1 LAAFY
6 FKEGLFKTMKRLAI
20 IAGKGHLPI
29 DVAKAARANGYD
41 VLLLPIEGQADAD
54 FTPYQTSSIRLG
66 GIGKT
71 RSIMT
76 QHGIDQLVM
85 VGKVVWPS
93 MTALRPDFDG
103 VKLLGKM
110 LTKGD
115 DNVLRAVATYFADKG
130 IETIAPDHFLPQRKM
145 PLGVVH
151 NGNSA
156 DQGAISPE
164 GKGAIGYGVS
174 VLAALGLHDVG
185 QSVIVQNGRVIAI
198 EAAEGSD
205 AMIARSA
212 TLLDPYGGVAC
223 FVKMAKSAQD
233 LSLDMPV
240 FGSDTIRSAATAGL
254 SLLAIEAETV
264 LLADDLTSIQTTCAA
279 HSITLVGIERQGGS

>member
-1 LAAFY
+1 
-6 FKEGLFKTMKRLAI
+6 MKRLAI

-29 DVAKAARANGYD
+29 DVAKTATADGYD
-41 VLLLPIEGQADAD
+41 VLVLPIEGQADAD
-54 FTPYQTSSIRLG
+54 FTSYQANSIRLG

-71 RSIMT
+71 RSIIT
-76 QHGIDQLVM
+76 HHGIEQLVM

-93 MTALRPDFDG
+93 IAALRPDFDG

-110 LTKGD
+110 ITKGD
-115 DNVLRAVATYFADKG
+115 DNVLRLIAAYFAEKG
-130 IETIAPDHFLPQRKM
+130 IETIAPDRFLSDRKM

-151 NGNSA
+151 NGIGTDQSA
-156 DQGAISPE
+156 VSPE
-164 GKGAIGYGVS
+164 GDKAIDRGVS
-174 VLAALGLHDVG
+174 VLIALGAHDVG

-212 TLLDPYGGVAC
+212 KLLDSDAGVAC

-233 LSLDMPV
+233 LRPV
-240 FGSDTIRSAATAGL
+240 SYTH
-254 SLLAIEAETV
+254 
-264 LLADDLTSIQTTCAA
+264 LTLPTKA
-279 HSITLVGIERQGGS
+279 